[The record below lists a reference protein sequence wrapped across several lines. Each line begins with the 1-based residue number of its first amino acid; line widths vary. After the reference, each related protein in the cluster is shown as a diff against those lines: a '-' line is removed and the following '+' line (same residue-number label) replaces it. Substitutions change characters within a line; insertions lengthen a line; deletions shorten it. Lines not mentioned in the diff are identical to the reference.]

1 MRDKLEEPGVYYR
14 ILLERILKKWVFESA
29 DWFVWVTI
37 KS

>member
-1 MRDKLEEPGVYYR
+1 
-14 ILLERILKKWVFESA
+14 VFESA